1 MAEPMDDPGPGLRT
15 VHRLRALTVELDLLA
30 ASFAQRHGLHP
41 TDLRALIALLDAARE
56 GTPATPGRLGRELG
70 VNSAGT
76 TAVLDRLERLGL
88 VRRTRDGH
96 DRRRVLLEVTG
107 RAVELGQG
115 FFGPLIGEVAALVE
129 GLSAAERATVEGF
142 LASVREVVARHAEEN
157 VSGGGN
163 VGGNGNE
170 GGRSGGDAQAE

>member
-1 MAEPMDDPGPGLRT
+1 MDDPGPGLRT

-56 GTPATPGRLGRELG
+56 GVPATPGRLGRELG

-88 VRRTRDGH
+88 VRRTRDPH

-129 GLSAAERATVEGF
+129 GLSAAERAVVEGF
-142 LASVREVVARHAEEN
+142 LAAVREVVARHAE
-157 VSGGGN
+157 GD
-163 VGGNGNE
+163 GNGNGNGDGDGDGDGR
-170 GGRSGGDAQAE
+170 GGRDAEAE